1 MDNTFVNVSAYT
13 DEIDSYMP
21 HFVFYRRGYKAPAL
35 GYYGE
40 FLPEEHNRKLTD
52 CYCTACHTRYED
64 GINNPKHYVHKE
76 FGKCVNCGADVQFRQ
91 MNRGRQYYYF
101 TRNFAVFEGGGDLM
115 RIACIKAYQRFI
127 SDELEPELGWYTIT
141 QYELRP
147 NRAVQFKY
155 LWRNQ
160 EKQWEPKKT
169 RAIEP
174 NFARGFYWRD
184 SNYDLINHECVSH
197 SFLRYLFKGE
207 IQLPGMYITWLCRYA
222 EHPQLEYFLHGGVPE
237 IAVDYVADRLGVRL
251 NWKSNDMKKVLRLS
265 KSELEYFMESRG
277 LNYTQYIQWRKYFFQ
292 GKSDIERLKYF
303 GNFRGSTEYIEEVE
317 KLTGLP
323 RKKIMDYALKHMNKE
338 GAAFFMICYR
348 DYLHECQ
355 KLQYNL
361 NSKPIIM
368 PKDLFTA
375 HERTSGILAAIADKI
390 INSTM
395 HETDEKRRDLE
406 VFDMEL
412 GLILRL
418 PRSAKE
424 ISDEGAKLDHCVG
437 GYADRHANGKLTIM
451 FLRSISHPNT
461 PYYTMEV
468 TNSLQIEQCRGYRNN
483 RFDEKPEIII
493 EFERR
498 YSEYLQ
504 YVKKQRKKEEAKA
517 KRKKRAQQKVN
528 NAA

>member
-1 MDNTFVNVSAYT
+1 
-13 DEIDSYMP
+13 
-21 HFVFYRRGYKAPAL
+21 
-35 GYYGE
+35 
-40 FLPEEHNRKLTD
+40 
-52 CYCTACHTRYED
+52 
-64 GINNPKHYVHKE
+64 
-76 FGKCVNCGADVQFRQ
+76 
-91 MNRGRQYYYF
+91 
-101 TRNFAVFEGGGDLM
+101 
-115 RIACIKAYQRFI
+115 
-127 SDELEPELGWYTIT
+127 
-141 QYELRP
+141 
-147 NRAVQFKY
+147 
-155 LWRNQ
+155 
-160 EKQWEPKKT
+160 
-169 RAIEP
+169 
-174 NFARGFYWRD
+174 
-184 SNYDLINHECVSH
+184 
-197 SFLRYLFKGE
+197 
-207 IQLPGMYITWLCRYA
+207 
-222 EHPQLEYFLHGGVPE
+222 
-237 IAVDYVADRLGVRL
+237 
-251 NWKSNDMKKVLRLS
+251 
-265 KSELEYFMESRG
+265 MESRG